1 MAGKTAQ
8 YPSQYLHALQISTK
22 RRDRSSSSAESNFG
36 RLSSG
41 DPTENGADSHTYA
54 GDIAFAEDVA
64 GHNFAGGKQIG
75 RRPVVLHHD
84 PRILIYFQAQIRE
97 GNAGTQ
103 RVADEGRHIDRPR
116 PMR

>member
-41 DPTENGADSHTYA
+41 DPAENGADGHAYA

-64 GHNFAGGKQIG
+64 CHNFARGKQIG
-75 RRPVVLHHD
+75 RRTLVLHHD
-84 PRILIYFQAQIRE
+84 PRILIHFQAQIRE
-97 GNAGTQ
+97 GAAGP
-103 RVADEGRHIDRPR
+103 PR
-116 PMR
+116 E